1 MSQAVPYA
9 LPVEAAHEPDVPAV
23 LPAPTHGVI
32 RRLFALLASMVEW
45 FFGVF
50 TLIVGL
56 AIVAAIPIL
65 QFASLGY
72 LLEVAG
78 RIARTGRLREGF
90 IGIRQAARVGGIV
103 GGSWLVLLPL
113 RFVASLAGSAELIDP
128 GGPVA
133 RGWRIAATVLAVLTL
148 GHIILACARGGRLRY
163 FIWLPGNLMWL
174 VRRWRRGGYFQ
185 AARNAVWGFVVGL
198 RLPYY
203 FWLGVRGFVGS
214 LAWLA
219 VPVTMIG
226 IGRQVPL
233 VGFLGAL
240 ALGIVVLY
248 LPFLQVR
255 FAHEHRFAALFSVCE
270 VRARFR
276 RAPCAFALALFV
288 TLAFALPLCLLR
300 IEMIPRE
307 AAWLPSIFFIVFFF
321 PARIFTGWAYAR
333 AGRRE
338 QPRHWF
344 FRWTMRLAM
353 LPVAALYVIVVFF
366 AQYTAWEGILSLYE
380 QHAFLLPV
388 PFIGG

>member
-1 MSQAVPYA
+1 MSQAIPYA
-9 LPVEAAHEPDVPAV
+9 LPAESGQEPAV
-23 LPAPTHGVI
+23 RAPSPAPARGFA
-32 RRLFALLASMVEW
+32 RRMLALLGSVVEW
-45 FFGVF
+45 FFGVA

-56 AIVAAIPIL
+56 AILAAIPVL
-65 QFASLGY
+65 QLASLGY

-78 RIARTGRLREGF
+78 RIARTGRLRDGF
-90 IGIRQAARVGGIV
+90 IGIRPAARVGGIV
-103 GGSWLVLLPL
+103 VGSWLMLLPV

-128 GGPVA
+128 GGTVA
-133 RGWRIAATVLAVLTL
+133 RRWHIAATALAVLTL
-148 GHIILACARGGRLRY
+148 CHIILACARRGKLRY
-163 FIWLPGNLMWL
+163 FFWPPGNLIWL

-185 AARNAVWGFVVGL
+185 AARDAVWDFVVEL

-203 FWLGVRGFVGS
+203 FYLGLRGFIGS
-214 LAWLA
+214 LAWLI
-219 VPVTMIG
+219 VPVTMIV

-248 LPFLQVR
+248 LPFLQVHFALMNR
-255 FAHEHRFAALFSVCE
+255 FSALFSVRE
-270 VRARFR
+270 VRGRFR
-276 RAPCAFALALFV
+276 RAPWAFAFAFLV
-288 TLAFALPLCLLR
+288 TLAFALPLYLLR

-307 AAWLPSIFFIVFFF
+307 AAWLPSILFVVFIF
-321 PARIFTGWAYAR
+321 PARILTGWAYAR
-333 AGRRE
+333 AGRRNT
-338 QPRHWF
+338 PRHWF

-353 LPVAALYVIVVFF
+353 LPIAAIYVIFVFF